1 MTVSENL
8 LFQMYQMMESV
19 KLPEVTT
26 STSGKESEKSSFQD
40 LMEQTRKDAAT
51 SETTTQNE
59 DEVNQAKQSDK
70 TTEKTDSKPSEPEK
84 EEPKLE
90 NTNYAA
96 LSYLLRPE
104 IRMVSEEAVKQ
115 VTQQPLAVTV
125 EGENPVQTLIPT
137 EVTTVP
143 EPLVPTQQNV
153 EGTETLIPAQQS
165 QETTLIPSEAPQ
177 SQFTQTMQVES
188 EKTDAPKSVDT
199 SPVNTQEEEKAEAE
213 GLITSDTPSQ
223 PLFREVETAPVK
235 VGENYQLDTTST
247 EMDTDLTNI
256 IKDAD
261 VQGLQKVEIQ
271 LTPANLG
278 KIVVELT
285 RNADGVLQVAIHAAN
300 AKSAGLLSQHLDNLN
315 SALQNLGHSQVHVE
329 VQRNEDSASA
339 QQHPFQQADPD
350 GRGQHPKQ
358 QRQDRQSQSDSD
370 DFLQQLRLGLFSLDE
385 SI

>member
-1 MTVSENL
+1 MTVNENL

-19 KLPEVTT
+19 KLPEVNT
-26 STSGKESEKSSFQD
+26 SSSGKESEKSSFQD
-40 LMEQTRKDAAT
+40 LMDQTRKDAAK
-51 SETTTQNE
+51 SETSAKNE
-59 DEVNQAKQSDK
+59 EEVNPTKQPGKS
-70 TTEKTDSKPSEPEK
+70 TEKTDRKPSESEE

-104 IRMVSEEAVKQ
+104 IRMVAEETAVQ
-115 VTQQPLAVTV
+115 TAQPTLVVTAEGETVAQTVISQDIPTQSVEIAESPLLTQQ
-125 EGENPVQTLIPT
+125 
-137 EVTTVP
+137 
-143 EPLVPTQQNV
+143 
-153 EGTETLIPAQQS
+153 GTEDAQILASQTQSKVSAQPETQQS
-165 QETTLIPSEAPQ
+165 QFSQTVQAETERADRPDRE
-177 SQFTQTMQVES
+177 
-188 EKTDAPKSVDT
+188 DAA
-199 SPVNTQEEEKAEAE
+199 PVNTPDDGIEVLDASNA
-213 GLITSDTPSQ
+213 PAQ
-223 PLFREVETAPVK
+223 PLFREVEAAPVK
-235 VGENYQLDTTST
+235 VGETYQLDTASS
-247 EMDTDLTNI
+247 EMDADLTRI

-261 VQGLQKVEIQ
+261 VQGLQKVEVQ

-285 RNADGVLQVAIHAAN
+285 RNTDGVLQVVIHAAN
-300 AKSAGLLSQHLDNLN
+300 AKSTGLLTQHLDSLN

-329 VQRNEDSASA
+329 VARNEDSSSA

-358 QRQDRQSQSDSD
+358 QQQNRQSQSDSD